1 MPCRRISAVRIEQS
15 SVNLSATHY
24 SARLEERHR
33 QISVRYAAGGS
44 AETRGVATLDDD
56 DLALEGK
63 YRVLQWF
70 AESVFGRRIRMCRLP
85 AGSVDQAPV
94 QSGVQ
99 VRVSQRSTVVE
110 AEQTTFRAEGSV
122 QTAGGRAIS
131 FRAELTLSRQ
141 DIRVEQSGGA
151 DATDPLVLNFEGGG
165 VRLLDNQVEF
175 DLNSDGVM
183 ERMPEL
189 DASSG
194 ILFID
199 RNSDGKATD
208 GNELFGPTTGDGFQE
223 LAALDDDANGWIDEG
238 DAIFGQLRMWF
249 QQDDRVSTLSEL
261 GVGAL
266 YASSVAT
273 PFSLDGGVIRSSGVY
288 LNEDG
293 GAGTIQQVDLV
304 TEPVA

>member
-1 MPCRRISAVRIEQS
+1 VRIEQS
-15 SVNLSATHY
+15 SVNLSAAHY

-33 QISVRYAAGGS
+33 QISVRYASGGS
-44 AETRGVATLDDD
+44 AETPGVAALDND
-56 DLALEGK
+56 DLALESK

-70 AESVFGRRIRMCRLP
+70 AESGFGRRIRLCRVP
-85 AGSVDQAPV
+85 AGGVDQAPV
-94 QSGVQ
+94 QSNVQ

-151 DATDPLVLNFEGGG
+151 NATDPLVLNFEGGG
-165 VRLLDNQVEF
+165 ARLLDDQVEF
-175 DLNSDGVM
+175 DLNADGVM
-183 ERMPEL
+183 ERMPGV
-189 DASSG
+189 DSSSG

-199 RNSDGKATD
+199 RNSDGMATD
-208 GNELFGPTTGDGFQE
+208 GNELFGPATGDGFQE

-238 DAIFGQLRMWF
+238 DAIFGQLRVWF

-273 PFSLDGGVIRSSGVY
+273 LFSLDGGVIRSSGVY